1 MARATRASAS
11 SALIVHSEKGFDS
24 RKLDEGR
31 IAHPPFG
38 MPLPLRVQLWPAQ
51 NCSVQSRLLVAEPL
65 PRYRDLGFCFLGS
78 QAVLGRERWWR
89 RDRSG
94 GCPQTGRDRHG
105 PAVCL
110 PRGHEAAGWAS
121 RYGFSALVDDLPDD
135 SMHTVLDLSEYGI
148 GPLGGP
154 MKLDWNFYPKPK
166 VSAADRKTAVETLR
180 DN

>member
-1 MARATRASAS
+1 MARAIRASAS

-51 NCSVQSRLLVAEPL
+51 NCSVQSRLPVAEPL
-65 PRYRDLGFCFLGS
+65 PHYRDLGFCFLGS

-105 PAVCL
+105 LLFACLEDMRQQGFGYAIIGGVGPAAYYSKAV
-110 PRGHEAAGWAS
+110 GAA
-121 RYGFSALVDDLPDD
+121 
-135 SMHTVLDLSEYGI
+135 
-148 GPLGGP
+148 PL
-154 MKLDWNFYPKPK
+154 
-166 VSAADRKTAVETLR
+166 E
-180 DN
+180 